1 MAQFIMNDNQKKRL
15 NSLSHQRFY
24 LLNIE
29 KKPDSFILSIS
40 GSSRNIYKVTVN
52 EVEKTI
58 HCDCPDQRSWAK
70 TYNCACKHCC
80 FVMFKVCKDTITETS
95 DFFTNLKFN
104 DEDFEKLGTK
114 LMEKFMFFNSHQFL
128 QQTDGV
134 DETID
139 LQLLDKFQQ
148 IHIGEEEKTFEPTK
162 ELQTDDQCPIC
173 FVQFEDEEEKVG
185 CPECKNTLHKDC
197 MEQWLKSGNQTC
209 VFCRSKCWST
219 YFQEGMEGEYINL
232 GY

>member
-1 MAQFIMNDNQKKRL
+1 MSEVMNYDQKKRF
-15 NSLSHQRFY
+15 NSISYQRFY

-29 KKPDSFILSIS
+29 KQPDLFILSIA

-58 HCDCPDQRSWAK
+58 HCDCPDHRSWAK
-70 TYNCACKHCC
+70 KYNCACKHCC

-104 DEDFEKLGTK
+104 DEDYEKLGTK

-128 QQTDGV
+128 HQTVEV

-148 IHIGEEEKTFEPTK
+148 IQIGESEKPFEPTK
-162 ELQTDDQCPIC
+162 ELQTEDQCPIC
-173 FVQFEDEEEKVG
+173 FVQFEEEEEKVG
-185 CPECKNTLHKDC
+185 CPQCKNTLHKEC
-197 MEQWLKSGNQTC
+197 MEQWLRSGNQTC
-209 VFCRSKCWST
+209 VYCRSNCWST
-219 YFQEGMEGEYINL
+219 YFQVGMEGEYMNL